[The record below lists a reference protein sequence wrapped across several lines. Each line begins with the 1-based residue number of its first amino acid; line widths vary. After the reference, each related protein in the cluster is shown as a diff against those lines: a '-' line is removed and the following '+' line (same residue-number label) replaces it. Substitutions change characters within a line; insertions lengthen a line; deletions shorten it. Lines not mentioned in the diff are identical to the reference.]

1 MENLSF
7 PPFDYRLRQ
16 QGGTPRIYDVI
27 RRRYVV
33 LTPEEWVRQHLVH
46 YLIDYKACPAGLV
59 ALEKEI
65 DLYGRPQR
73 FDVVVYSRQGAPWL
87 LVECKAPSVPL
98 SVRVFDQACRYN
110 LTLAAPYLAVTNG
123 IRHYC
128 LRLEPGAEPLF
139 LDDFP
144 QFCSSK

>member
-7 PPFDYRLRQ
+7 PPFDYRLKRQ
-16 QGGTPRIYDVI
+16 GDTPFIYDVI
-27 RRRYVV
+27 RRRFVT

-46 YLIDYKACPAGLV
+46 YLIRHKACPSGLI
-59 ALEKEI
+59 AIEKEI

-73 FDVVVYSRQGAPWL
+73 FDVVVYSRQGNPWL

-98 SVRVFDQACRYN
+98 TSRVFDQAFRYN
-110 LTLAAPYLAVTNG
+110 LALAAPYVAVTNG
-123 IRHYC
+123 ICHHC
-128 LRLEPGAEPLF
+128 LRLDAGAAPVF

-144 QFCSSK
+144 QF

>member
-7 PPFDYRLRQ
+7 PPFDYRLKRQ
-16 QGGTPRIYDVI
+16 GDTPFIYDVI
-27 RRRYVV
+27 RRRFVT

-46 YLIDYKACPAGLV
+46 YLIRHKACPFGLI

-73 FDVVVYSRQGAPWL
+73 FDVVVYSRQGNPWL

-98 SVRVFDQACRYN
+98 TSRVFDQAFRYN
-110 LTLAAPYLAVTNG
+110 LALAAPYVAVTNG
-123 IRHYC
+123 IRHHC
-128 LRLEPGAEPLF
+128 LRLDAGAAPVF

-144 QFCSSK
+144 QF

>member
-7 PPFDYRLRQ
+7 PPFDYRLKRQ
-16 QGGTPRIYDVI
+16 GDTPFIYDVI
-27 RRRYVV
+27 RRRFVT

-46 YLIDYKACPAGLV
+46 YLIRHKACPSGLI

-73 FDVVVYSRQGAPWL
+73 FDVVVYSRQGNPWL

-98 SVRVFDQACRYN
+98 TSRVFDQAFRYN
-110 LTLAAPYLAVTNG
+110 LALAAPYVAVTNG
-123 IRHYC
+123 ICHHC
-128 LRLEPGAEPLF
+128 LRLDAGAAPVF

-144 QFCSSK
+144 QF

>member
-7 PPFDYRLRQ
+7 PPFDYRLKRQ
-16 QGGTPRIYDVI
+16 GDTPFIYDVI
-27 RRRYVV
+27 RRRFVT

-46 YLIDYKACPAGLV
+46 YLIRHKACPSGLI

-73 FDVVVYSRQGAPWL
+73 FDVVVYSRQGNPWL

-98 SVRVFDQACRYN
+98 TSRVFDQAFRYN
-110 LTLAAPYLAVTNG
+110 LALAAPYVAVTNG
-123 IRHYC
+123 IRHHC
-128 LRLEPGAEPLF
+128 LRLDAGAAPVF

-144 QFCSSK
+144 QF

>member
-7 PPFDYRLRQ
+7 PPFDYRLKRQ
-16 QGGTPRIYDVI
+16 GDTPFIYDVI
-27 RRRYVV
+27 RRRFVT

-46 YLIDYKACPAGLV
+46 YLIRHKACPSGLI

-73 FDVVVYSRQGAPWL
+73 FDVVVYSRQGNPWL

-98 SVRVFDQACRYN
+98 TSRVFDQAFRYN
-110 LTLAAPYLAVTNG
+110 LALAAPYVAVTNG
-123 IRHYC
+123 IRHHC
-128 LRLEPGAEPLF
+128 LRLDAGTAPVF

-144 QFCSSK
+144 QF

>member
-7 PPFDYRLRQ
+7 PPFDYRLKRQ
-16 QGGTPRIYDVI
+16 GDTPFIYDVI
-27 RRRYVV
+27 RRRFVT

-46 YLIDYKACPAGLV
+46 YLIRHKACPSGLI

-73 FDVVVYSRQGAPWL
+73 FDVVVYSRQGNPWL

-98 SVRVFDQACRYN
+98 TSRVFDQAFQIGR
-110 LTLAAPYLAVTNG
+110 AHV
-123 IRHYC
+123 
-128 LRLEPGAEPLF
+128 
-139 LDDFP
+139 
-144 QFCSSK
+144 